1 MGGQNGQLVLNDLTL
16 GFSPSEL
23 DVVVGWGVGKAG
35 LGHSQSLRRGG
46 GCPACRET
54 VQKKRNI
61 TKLDIIYCS
70 K

>member
-35 LGHSQSLRRGG
+35 LGQRVSH
-46 GCPACRET
+46 
-54 VQKKRNI
+54 
-61 TKLDIIYCS
+61 
-70 K
+70 